1 MPKIQVSR
9 NKELNEIF
17 LKTIEADA
25 SVEYSLNENSIQF
38 LMLEAIDEADISKVN
53 KLFNLDNDQITSLE
67 IPTGNPL
74 FIELNASS
82 KIIKCEYL
90 DKERAKDLL
99 VF

>member
-38 LMLEAIDEADISKVN
+38 LMLEAIDEADISKLPN
-53 KLFNLDNDQITSLE
+53 LF
-67 IPTGNPL
+67 
-74 FIELNASS
+74 
-82 KIIKCEYL
+82 K
-90 DKERAKDLL
+90 
-99 VF
+99 